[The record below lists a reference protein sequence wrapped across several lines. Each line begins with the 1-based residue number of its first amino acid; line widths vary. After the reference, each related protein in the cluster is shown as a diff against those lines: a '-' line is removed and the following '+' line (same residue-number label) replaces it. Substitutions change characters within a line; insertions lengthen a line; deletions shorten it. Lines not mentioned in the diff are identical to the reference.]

1 MATEQV
7 LNWIGG
13 SITTPNREAIKLS
26 SNIDSFEK
34 DFANG
39 YLFGEIL
46 SQFGFLDMSTLSK
59 K

>member
-1 MATEQV
+1 MQPV
-7 LNWIGG
+7 H
-13 SITTPNREAIKLS
+13 
-26 SNIDSFEK
+26 SFET

-46 SQFGFLDMSTLSK
+46 VQYGVYSDISIFSK